1 VTPEKPIMPQWLATQ
16 IANGFSA
23 FAGTSVT
30 ASVRMDEALLNE
42 ILTESLKDAAAGGG
56 GGSPAPPLAPLLKLV
71 RRAELHAEAGAV
83 TLNVDLR
90 V

>member
-1 VTPEKPIMPQWLATQ
+1 MQQWLATQ

-23 FAGTSVT
+23 FAGTSIT
-30 ASVRMDEALLNE
+30 ASVRVNEALLNE
-42 ILTESLKDAAAGGG
+42 ILTESLKDAATAGT
-56 GGSPAPPLAPLLKLV
+56 GSPAASPLAPLLKLV

-83 TLNVDLR
+83 TVNVDIR

>member
-1 VTPEKPIMPQWLATQ
+1 MQQWLATQ

-23 FAGTSVT
+23 FAGTTIT
-30 ASVRMDEALLNE
+30 ASVRVNEALLNE
-42 ILTESLKDAAAGGG
+42 ILTESLKDAAAGT
-56 GGSPAPPLAPLLKLV
+56 GSPAASPLAPLLKLV

-83 TLNVDLR
+83 TVNVDIR